1 MLKKFEPKSFKM
13 SRQLFFITINH
24 LYCDIIINSLTEK
37 IKYCALDIIHTLTL
51 HFITRTNLLT
61 DGARIVP
68 LKALRAAKPFSFF
81 TYGWELDL

>member
-1 MLKKFEPKSFKM
+1 M

-24 LYCDIIINSLTEK
+24 LYYDIIINLLTEK
-37 IKYCALDIIHTLTL
+37 IKYCALDRIHTPTL
-51 HFITRTNLLT
+51 PVITRTNLLT